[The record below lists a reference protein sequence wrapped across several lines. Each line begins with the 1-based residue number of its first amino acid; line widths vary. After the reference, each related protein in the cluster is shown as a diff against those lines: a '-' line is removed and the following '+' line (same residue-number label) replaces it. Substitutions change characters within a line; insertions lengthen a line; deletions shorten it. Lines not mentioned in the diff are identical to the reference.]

1 LNRSAALLLELVRG
15 RRRLL
20 VRFAAASLGRAAL
33 TALTILLVRDFL
45 AGVLG
50 EGTGLAGSIAA
61 RVGGPGVIWVAAM
74 LLLVTH
80 LGASLLNYD
89 ASLTQQ
95 RLVATLELGTM
106 ERLIR
111 HLLGLSARFF
121 DRHTQGDLIQTV
133 RQDVSHLRQVGQ
145 SAAHF
150 GLDAVQ
156 AAGLLTAAVWLSP
169 ALALWAF
176 VLLPLAAMPIIWL
189 ARRTLATS
197 FGVRRKGVWLFDT
210 LLQLL
215 RGVRVIKVYQGEA
228 SAAAATID
236 RARGYF
242 DEVLGMERSRAMARV
257 ALEWLSGLSLVL
269 VIVAG
274 GFQVMAGT
282 ITWPELLAF
291 FMAARAVQ
299 SPLGNMNSAY
309 VDIQRYGASVERID
323 RLLAERSDVREDPA
337 AQPLDRDPRIISFDG
352 VGFRYGTRLVLDDVS
367 FEVAAGETLGVVG
380 PSGAGKT
387 TLLSLVARF
396 YDPDAGSVRFDGVD
410 LRQLRLADVYA
421 RLAIVTQDPFLF
433 DGTIR
438 ENIRAGRPAASD
450 LEVEDA
456 ARAAEIH
463 DEISRMPDGYS
474 TLVGQGG
481 RPLSR
486 GEAQRLNVARAI
498 LKNAPILLLDEA
510 TSSLDS
516 VAEAKVQRAI
526 DRLVAGRT
534 VISVAHRL
542 STLRNANR
550 ILMLDRGRVEGL
562 ATHDELLRRVPGYR
576 RLWEAQTRSPHDP
589 DALAAGT
596 GAREVVNG

>member
-1 LNRSAALLLELVRG
+1 MNRSAALLLELVRD
-15 RRRLL
+15 RRRLML
-20 VRFAAASLGRAAL
+20 RFAAASLGRAVL
-33 TALTILLVRDFL
+33 TACTILLVRDFL

-50 EGTGLAGSIAA
+50 TGTGLAGRIAA
-61 RVGGPGVIWVAAM
+61 QVGDPGVIWVAAI
-74 LLLVTH
+74 LLLLSH

-111 HLLGLSARFF
+111 HLLGLSAGFF
-121 DRHTQGDLIQTV
+121 DRHTQGDLIQAV
-133 RQDVSHLRQVGQ
+133 RQDVSQLRLVGQ

-150 GLDAVQ
+150 GLNAVQ
-156 AAGLLTAAVWLSP
+156 AAGLVTAAVWLSP

-176 VLLPLAAMPIIWL
+176 VLLPIAALPIVWL

-197 FGVRRKGVWLFDT
+197 FGIRRKGVWLFDT

-228 SAAAATID
+228 SAAATTIG

-242 DEVLGMERSRAMARV
+242 DEVLGMERSRARARV
-257 ALEWLSGLSLVL
+257 ALEWLSGLSLVM
-269 VIVAG
+269 VIVVG
-274 GFQVMAGT
+274 GLQVMAGT
-282 ITWPELLAF
+282 VTWPELLAF

-299 SPLGNMNSAY
+299 TPLGNMNSAY
-309 VDIQRYGASVERID
+309 VDIQRHGASVERID
-323 RLLAERSDVREDPA
+323 RLLAERSDLREDPA
-337 AQPLDRDPRIISFDG
+337 ARPLDHDPRVLSFES
-352 VGFRYGTRLVLDDVS
+352 VSFRYGPRLVLEDVS
-367 FEVAAGETLGVVG
+367 FEVCAGETLGVVG

-396 YDPDAGSVRFDGVD
+396 YDPDEGSIRFDGVD
-410 LRQLRLADVYA
+410 LRQLRLATLYD

-450 LEVEDA
+450 LDVESA

-463 DEISRMPDGYS
+463 DDVIRMPESYA

-486 GEAQRLNVARAI
+486 GEAQRINVARAI

-510 TSSLDS
+510 TSSMDS

-550 ILMLDRGRVEGL
+550 ILLLNRGRVEGVG
-562 ATHDELLRRVPGYR
+562 THEELLRDTPGYR
-576 RLWEAQTRSPHDP
+576 RLWEAQTGSLHDSEV
-589 DALAAGT
+589 LAAGPA
-596 GAREVVNG
+596 GEE